1 MGNRKELQIFNN
13 KQFGE
18 IRMVKVDGKAFA
30 VATDVAKALGYK
42 KPNNAI
48 NTHCKNATLFEGID
62 SLGKKNTYNII
73 PQGDIIRLA
82 VKCPLEGSDKFES
95 WIFDD
100 VIPSVLNNGMY
111 ATDELLDNPDLLIE
125 VATKLKE
132 EREARKIAESKV
144 AIREKLL
151 EDNKENIEIAEQLTK
166 TDNTY
171 DIGVFSKT
179 LHIKGLGRNNFYR
192 YLREKKVLM
201 KDNVPYQSYIDY
213 FKVIA
218 IDNAFQPSKTLI
230 KINGVKYI
238 IKKLIEDG
246 YLKEAFNVEK
256 LLKELDKEIN

>member
-1 MGNRKELQIFNN
+1 MGKRNELQVFNN
-13 KQFGE
+13 EEFGQ
-18 IRMVKVDGKAFA
+18 IRMVMVNKKPYAIA
-30 VATDVAKALGYK
+30 SDVAKALGYK
-42 KPNNAI
+42 RPADAI
-48 NTHCKNATLFEGID
+48 TAHCKGSVKYRVLTNGGEQEV
-62 SLGKKNTYNII
+62 KVI
-73 PQGDIIRLA
+73 PQGDIVRLA
-82 VKCPLEGSDKFES
+82 VKCKLDGSDKFES

-132 EREARKIAESKV
+132 ERQARKLAESKV
-144 AIREKLL
+144 VIREKLL
-151 EDNKENIEIAEQLTK
+151 EDNKDNIEIAEQLTK

-171 DIGVFSKT
+171 DIGVFSKA
-179 LHIKGLGRNNFYR
+179 LSIKGLGRNNFYR

-230 KINGVKYI
+230 KINGIKYV
-238 IKKLIEDG
+238 IKKLIEDE